1 MRAVY
6 RRGRGKSLP
15 LWRKHPKAPSKTEV
29 EYEPRS
35 VKELLVEM
43 KDSSEL
49 VVDLAYSAV
58 IFDSD
63 EFLKEVLELE
73 ERLDQLLYQIRIQ
86 ILMASRTR
94 EDAEELIGILQVA
107 MAAEQIG
114 NAAEEIARL
123 VEEDVEYRPFL
134 PFVMKEADETIGTA
148 RLAPDSEIADQ
159 TPNQLGLQSAWGIR
173 IIAVKRGRKW
183 WYVVNDDKAIMKGDL
198 LVFRGTGEGVDL
210 FRKVAVGEATIG
222 EVMGHG

>member
-1 MRAVY
+1 
-6 RRGRGKSLP
+6 LP
-15 LWRKHPKAPSKTEV
+15 IWRKRSKAPSKTEV

-49 VVDLAYSAV
+49 IVDLAYSAV
-58 IFDSD
+58 IFDSE
-63 EFLKEVLELE
+63 EFLEEVLLLE

-107 MAAEQIG
+107 TAAEQIG
-114 NAAEEIARL
+114 NAAEEIAKL

-134 PFVMKEADETIGTA
+134 PFVMREADETLGTA
-148 RLAPDSEIADQ
+148 RLAEGSEMANR
-159 TPNQLGLQSAWGIR
+159 TPAELGLESAWGIR
-173 IIAVKRGRKW
+173 IIAFKRRRR
-183 WYVVNDDKAIMKGDL
+183 WYYEVDENRAIKRGDL

-210 FRKVAVGEATIG
+210 FREVALGRATIG
-222 EVMGHG
+222 EVLHLG